1 MQEFLLFVILGLGAG
16 AAYALLGV
24 GVVAVYKGS
33 GILNFSQGAMAMF
46 AAYCY
51 VALANLGVSSGF
63 AALFTVAG
71 AALGGALIYVVVIK
85 ALRNAPQLAK
95 AVTTIGLLLAFQG
108 LANLLWGTSTTVVPS
123 LLPTGQVNVFGVSV
137 GEDRLWAVLV
147 VAVIA
152 IVLALIYRRTVFGM
166 ATQAAAENERGA
178 ALIGFSPD
186 VISAGNWA
194 LGGAC
199 AALAGVILVP
209 ITGLDINLLT
219 LMIVPALAAALL
231 GGFRSF
237 GITVVAGVLIGVIQS
252 ELTNYTTVTGAQEA
266 VPFLVIILAMVFAGR
281 TIPERGTLGYQR
293 PPFAPRTR
301 INPLT
306 VLGVGAL
313 FALGLVLFSDV
324 YDNALTT
331 SMIMTIVA
339 LSLVVVTG
347 FLGQISLAQM
357 AFAGAGAFTVA
368 KLGSSLDLAFPW
380 PLLGAAVVATLA
392 SVLVGLP
399 ALRVR
404 GLSLAV
410 ITLGFAVAVYAA
422 VFSNPHFNGGSALA
436 VEPPGLWGFSLNP
449 ATHPARFGFAVLAAM
464 GLCALGVLNL
474 RRSPS
479 GQRLLA
485 VRSNERAAAASG
497 LNVTVLKLQG
507 TALSALIASLGGGL
521 AAYQFGFASP
531 DQFSPFASVLVLT
544 VVYIGGIACVSGA
557 VIAGLIASGG
567 VLFTLLTGIGS
578 LTEYWTLITG
588 VALVATALSQPDG
601 VAVKNMQILAALRG
615 RLRERGPTDPD
626 LDLVAGVQGAPGS
639 PTYVDAGEGTA
650 KTRP

>member
-1 MQEFLLFVILGLGAG
+1 MQEFLLFVMLGLGAG

-51 VALANLGVSSGF
+51 VALANLGISPGF
-63 AALFTVAG
+63 AALLTVAG
-71 AALGGALIYVVVIK
+71 AALSGALIYVVVIK

-108 LANLLWGTSTTVVPS
+108 LADLIWGTSTTVVPS
-123 LLPTGQVNVFGVSV
+123 LLPTGQVNVFDVSV

-147 VAVIA
+147 VVVIA
-152 IVLALIYRRTVFGM
+152 IGLATIYRRTIFGL

-231 GGFRSF
+231 GSFRSF
-237 GITVVAGVLIGVIQS
+237 GITVVAGTLIGVIQS
-252 ELTNYTTVTGAQEA
+252 ELTNYTTLTGAQAA
-266 VPFLVIILAMVFAGR
+266 VPFLVIILAMVLAGR

-293 PPFAPRTR
+293 PPYAPRTR

-306 VLGVGAL
+306 VLGVGGL
-313 FALGLVLFSDV
+313 FVLGLVFFSDV
-324 YDNALTT
+324 YSNALTT
-331 SMIMTIVA
+331 SMIITIVA

-357 AFAGAGAFTVA
+357 AFAGAGAFSVA

-380 PLLGAAVVATLA
+380 PLFGAAIVATLA

-422 VFSNPHFNGGSALA
+422 VFSNPDFSGGSGLPVKA
-436 VEPPGLWGFSLNP
+436 PGLWGFSLNP
-449 ATHPARFGFAVLAAM
+449 ATHPMRFGLVVLAAM
-464 GLCALGVLNL
+464 GLCALAVLNL

-479 GQRLLA
+479 GQRMLA

-521 AAYQFGFASP
+521 AAYQFGFANP
-531 DQFSPFASVLVLT
+531 GQFDPFASILILT
-544 VVYIGGIACVSGA
+544 VAYIGGIACVSGA
-557 VIAGLIASGG
+557 VVAGLIASGG
-567 VLFTLLTGIGS
+567 VLFTLLSGIGA
-578 LTEYWTLITG
+578 LTEYWILISG
-588 VALVATALSQPDG
+588 VALVATALTQPDG
-601 VAVKNMQILAALRG
+601 VAVQNMQILTAVRQRLG
-615 RLRERGPTDPD
+615 RRSSTDP
-626 LDLVAGVQGAPGS
+626 VGPPRGQEPPGS
-639 PTYVDAGEGTA
+639 PTYGDAAEETA
-650 KTRP
+650 KVQS